1 MRPEVDR
8 RLGWRWLL
16 SGQDGSQVTALGFDP
31 EEAAVLGVAL
41 REERGSAVG
50 RTGGVVV
57 VNTDCPALDLAALGG
72 QVEHSSLVA
81 MVGRPR
87 MLSRWRGYLRGF
99 ADVRHYGLL
108 PTPLPRLVVPLG
120 SGGWVRASLDLH
132 RPGRRAARAAVAA
145 TRFLARFG
153 VAQIMFRRRL
163 VIARR
168 LGKVGCSD
176 GPSPE
181 CDLDPQAS
189 GPDRDFALYLGTAD
203 PDRKTIVLP
212 LGPGAPDRLVKV
224 ARTSMARD
232 ALSREV
238 TNLRM
243 LEGTPLADR
252 VPRVLVY
259 REAERESALH
269 IEYRPRSNAPA
280 SRIREAASGFLA
292 DLASLDRGES
302 ALPFWLGGLDQA
314 KLSGAAARLRGALER
329 SARGDATLRL
339 HRSHGDFTPWNCSWT
354 DAGFFVFDW
363 EESRPLQPAFF
374 DAFSYVISPAL
385 LIDGRAN
392 PARIVRDALGFAT
405 RVAGRATLPAEAI
418 PVHLGVWLLD
428 RATHH
433 PHAKL
438 EAVMLEVASRIE

>member
-1 MRPEVDR
+1 MRPEADR

-16 SGQDGSQVTALGFDP
+16 SGQDGSQTTALGFNP
-31 EEAAVLGVAL
+31 EDAAVLGVAL
-41 REERGSAVG
+41 GDERGSVVG

-57 VNTDCPALDLAALGG
+57 VNADCPTLDSAAIGR
-72 QVEHSSLVA
+72 QVQHANLVA

-87 MLSRWRGYLRGF
+87 MLSRWRGHLRGF

-108 PTPLPRLVVPLG
+108 PTSLPRLVVPLG
-120 SGGWVRASLDLH
+120 HGAWVRAGLALH

-145 TRFLARFG
+145 TRLLARFG

-163 VIARR
+163 VVARR
-168 LGKVGCSD
+168 LGEVGRSE
-176 GPSPE
+176 GPVPE
-181 CDLDPQAS
+181 CDLDPQAPR
-189 GPDRDFALYLGTAD
+189 PDRDFALYLGTAD

-212 LGPGAPDRLVKV
+212 LGPGAPDRIVKV

-238 TNLRM
+238 ANLRM

-252 VPRVLVY
+252 VPRVFAY

-269 IEYRPRSNAPA
+269 IEYRPRSNAPE

-292 DLASLDRGES
+292 DLASLDRGEV
-302 ALPFWLGGLDQA
+302 ALPLWLGGLDQA

-329 SARGDATLRL
+329 SARSDVTLRL
-339 HRSHGDFTPWNCSWT
+339 HRSHGDFTPWNCFWT

-385 LIDGRAN
+385 LIDGRLN
-392 PARIVRDALGFAT
+392 PGRVVRDALGFAA
-405 RVAGRATLPAEAI
+405 RVAVRAALPAEAI
-418 PVHLGVWLLD
+418 PVHLGAWLLD
-428 RATHH
+428 RATRR
-433 PHAKL
+433 PDAKI
-438 EAVMLEVASRIE
+438 EAVMLEAASRIE